1 MLVKV
6 MRILLFGSL
15 LLLHAEMTNCASGAS
30 HNDITTELT
39 VDLYHAIRSVQRDKN
54 LICSPMSISLS
65 LGMITLGARGTTLQ
79 QLKKGLHFDEAK
91 EGEEFSMLKKQSK
104 IISTSS
110 EKYKLKL
117 ANAIYIQNGY
127 PISQQYL
134 HDIQEFFDT
143 TVRTVNFQ
151 DFTSAANIINTWV
164 ANETNGKIKNLF
176 SSHSFS
182 SLTKL
187 VLVNAIYFKG
197 TWKHK
202 FHSANTNL
210 MDFIKEDGSVVEV
223 PMMHQQVTC
232 KFGYFTAG
240 EMRYQVLELPYS
252 GDEVSIIMALPPKGT
267 DLAAFEE
274 LITPQAIQEWHS
286 TMVEDEIEVN
296 LPRFTIQQNLDLKKP
311 FEALNITEIL
321 GNGSNLSGITGSF
334 DLHISQAIHQ
344 VFIEINEEGSEAAGS
359 TGMTAAIMSLPRNQF
374 IANRP
379 FVFLIQSKLTGAVL
393 FVGRLMEPETMT
405 SLGRDKEAL

>member
-15 LLLHAEMTNCASGAS
+15 LFLCEEMTNCASDAS
-30 HNDITTELT
+30 HNDITTEFT

-54 LICSPMSISLS
+54 LIYSPMSISLG
-65 LGMITLGARGTTLQ
+65 LGMIALGARRTTLQ
-79 QLKKGLHFDEAK
+79 QLRKGLHFNEAQ

-134 HDIQEFFDT
+134 HNIQEFFNN

-164 ANETNGKIKNLF
+164 ANETNGKIKNLI
-176 SSHSFS
+176 SSQSFS
-182 SLTKL
+182 PLTKL

-202 FHSANTNL
+202 FNSKNTRL
-210 MDFIKEDGSVVEV
+210 MDFIKKDGSAVEV
-223 PMMHQQVTC
+223 PTMHQQVTC

-240 EMRYQVLELPYS
+240 EMSYQVLELPYS
-252 GDEVSIIMALPPKGT
+252 GDEASIIMALPPKGT
-267 DLAAFEE
+267 DLAEFEK
-274 LITPQAIQEWHS
+274 LITPQVIQEWHS

-296 LPRFTIQQNLDLKKP
+296 LPRFTIQQKLDLKKP
-311 FEALNITEIL
+311 FEVLNITEIFE
-321 GNGSNLSGITGSF
+321 NGSDLSGIAGSH
-334 DLHISQAIHQ
+334 DLYISQAVHQ
-344 VFIEINEEGSEAAGS
+344 VFIEINEEGSEGAVS
-359 TGMTAAIMSLPRNQF
+359 TGMTAAVMSLPRDRF

-379 FVFLIQSKLTGAVL
+379 FMFLIQSKLTGTVL
-393 FVGRLMEPETMT
+393 FMGRLMEPEKMT